1 MSRSFRT
8 RPPALIAASRRGKT
22 AGGRMFPTIIERQPS
37 IGDIHPLDKKLI
49 RELLPS
55 LPEEYLYG
63 LRSIELRPRKNAFVG
78 YPFGQYRIKD
88 KTICLFSL
96 PFPTWSMPK
105 LRKESRRTYRRFGA
119 IVEDDDHASSV
130 HWPELESLRNFQ
142 TECVFLHELGHHY
155 QYRFRTKKPLPADV
169 FYEELLAD
177 AHARKLAQTE
187 R

>member
-8 RPPALIAASRRGKT
+8 RPPALIAVSRRGET
-22 AGGRMFPTIIERQPS
+22 AGGRTFPTIIERQPS
-37 IGDIHPLDKKLI
+37 VGDIHPLDKKLI

-63 LRSIELRPRKNAFVG
+63 LRSIELRSRKNAFVG

-88 KTICLFSL
+88 KAICLFSL

-119 IVEDDDHASSV
+119 VVEDDEHTSSIR
-130 HWPELESLRNFQ
+130 WPELESLRNFQ
-142 TECVFLHELGHHY
+142 MEFVFLHELGHHY
-155 QYRFRTKKPLPADV
+155 QYRFKTKKPLPADF

-177 AHARKLAQTE
+177 THARKLA
-187 R
+187 RIKR